1 MWDQRFEAILRQHLP
16 FLDPE
21 ETLLAG
27 TSLRDSGLDSLAMVE
42 LLATLES
49 EYDVRFVDEAMSME
63 TFATPQTLWSVLTDM
78 RGVPAAV

>member
-21 ETLLAG
+21 EPLLAG

-49 EYDVRFVDEAMSME
+49 EYAVRFVDEAMSME
-63 TFATPQTLWSVLTDM
+63 TFATPHTLWSVLNDM
-78 RGVPAAV
+78 RGAPAPV

>member
-21 ETLLAG
+21 EPLLDG

-63 TFATPQTLWSVLTDM
+63 TFATPQTLWRVLTDM
-78 RGVPAAV
+78 RGAPAPV

>member
-16 FLDPE
+16 FLDAE
-21 ETLLAG
+21 EPLLGG

-49 EYDVRFVDEAMSME
+49 EYNVRFVDEAMSME
-63 TFATPQTLWSVLTDM
+63 TFATPQTLW
-78 RGVPAAV
+78 GVMNEMLGAPV